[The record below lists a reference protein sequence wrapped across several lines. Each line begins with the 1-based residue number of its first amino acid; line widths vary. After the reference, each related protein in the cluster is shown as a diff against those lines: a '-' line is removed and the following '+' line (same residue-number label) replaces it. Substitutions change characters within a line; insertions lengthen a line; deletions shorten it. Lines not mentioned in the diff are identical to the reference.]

1 MFMDQAIPLC
11 DPTRT
16 DSGFRP
22 RKALHHFRKLIAD
35 KEDTEQVFHII
46 EALRDNRFARSAE
59 HFFATATGKH
69 ILQNKEYLP
78 HLLDD
83 HERLR
88 KLPMGSV
95 AHAYCDFME
104 KEGLTSQG
112 LVDEFEK
119 FQKGKPRYDD
129 MLERYSN
136 RLRDT
141 HDLFHVLTGYGR
153 DALGE
158 QCVLAFSYSLN
169 PSWGVLFL
177 AWAGARELK
186 KTVST
191 DAPIYAAVREGQR
204 LGRIAKS
211 PAHEDIE
218 SLLAMPLAEARKKL
232 NIAEP
237 VTYQRAHAI
246 MRGEGIDPYDLL
258 GQQKVAA

>member
-1 MFMDQAIPLC
+1 MDQAIPLC
-11 DPTRT
+11 DPART

-22 RKALHHFRKLIAD
+22 MKALHHFRKLIAD

-46 EALRDNRFARSAE
+46 EALRDNRFVASAE
-59 HFFATATGKH
+59 RFFATSTGKQ
-69 ILQNKEYLP
+69 ILERQEYLP

-83 HERLR
+83 HARLR
-88 KLPMGSV
+88 KLPMGSL

-104 KEGLTSQG
+104 KEGLTAQG
-112 LVDEFEK
+112 LVDEFDK
-119 FQKGKPRYDD
+119 FRTGKPRYDD

-191 DAPIYAAVREGQR
+191 GAPIYAAVREGHR
-204 LGRIAKS
+204 MGRAALN
-211 PAHEDIE
+211 PAHQDIE
-218 SLLAMPLAEARKKL
+218 ALLAEPLAEARKRL
-232 NIAEP
+232 NIVPP

-246 MRGEGIDPYDLL
+246 MRGEGINPYDLL
-258 GQQKVAA
+258 GKQAAA